1 MAKDKYQIEFGIVG
15 INELQKYQQGLQATN
30 NQLRELKKR
39 IRGQKTATSAQANQL
54 TRLTAQQQLYNK
66 RVRQGVKDLKA
77 NASRLREQSLQA
89 KKTTKNLTALG
100 LSVAAAVQAFRT
112 LTRFLATSLKDFA
125 AYERGV
131 KNVTTLLSAEDKNM
145 FSPSLYKGAMDVS
158 REFGFTLADVNKAMF
173 NSVSAGVSAG
183 NAVNFLKEASTL
195 AIAGV
200 TDLKSAA
207 LGLTTVINA
216 YGMEADQARRVSEIL
231 FTTQKFGVTTVDELA
246 KSIGVVVPFA
256 AASGISF
263 EELGAA
269 ISVTTRSGLDAAK
282 TVTALRAAIS
292 QMQKPATQSVDLFT
306 KWGIPIGA
314 AEMKTVG
321 FTETMRRLNEVYKQS
336 PRDIELMFGNVR
348 GLTAIFSLAGDNAA
362 EYGKFLAEMSSDT
375 GEASSLQRA
384 LAENVD
390 SADMALKQ
398 MDASI
403 KNLKVSIGSSEWL
416 IDIVDGVTGLFDV
429 INTDN
434 LSLLDKFTYALSF
447 VGVGGAATR
456 MALRA
461 NDAAG
466 VLVDSA
472 EETKKAL
479 LGSDE
484 NLKSAYEKLFS
495 GTKDLSSKELGDVK
509 AFLAS
514 VNTITLKEA
523 DVVLNNYLS
532 MFSKY
537 IDDLDADAKAK
548 KDADQKVLDDQAKAT
563 KAWREN
569 ELDKRN
575 IFNDEAHELNVK
587 FSNGEV
593 KSAEEVKNH
602 KINLLQIELEYL
614 NDVLSQKGIN
624 AQSEVKLEKR
634 KNAVL
639 LKLTKTQTD
648 FSISEER
655 RKRKAKEEIQR
666 KALSVLSTMMTDS
679 INNNLSAKQAEFDKE
694 KQVIDQQVEFGVI
707 TKKQAEK
714 RKEKID
720 KEAFEARKESE
731 KKLAKIG
738 FIQELVNIRIQAAA
752 NPLSA
757 ITFGAASISQNAIM
771 AALATAAHLAN
782 MKSIDSQ
789 KFAKGGMVYG
799 NSHAAGGEKF
809 AVGGRVSELEGG
821 EAVINRRSTAMFGG
835 ALSAMNVA
843 GGGNSFSSP
852 NFGAKSLIDYKALGA
867 AIAQNTNIVLPVD
880 SLSKVQ
886 NRVKVIETQSKY

>member
-66 RVRQGVKDLKA
+66 KVKQGVKDLKA
-77 NASRLREQSLQA
+77 NASRLREQSSQA
-89 KKTTKNLTALG
+89 KTTAKSLATLG
-100 LSVAAAVQAFRT
+100 LSVAAATQAFRT

-145 FSPSLYKGAMDVS
+145 FSPSLYKGAMEVS

-292 QMQKPATQSVDLFT
+292 QMQKPATQSIDLFT

-321 FTETMRRLNEVYKQS
+321 FTETMRRLNEVYRQS

-362 EYGKFLAEMSSDT
+362 EYGRFLAEMSSDT

-390 SADMALKQ
+390 SADIALKQ

-403 KNLKVSIGSSEWL
+403 KNLKVSVGSSEWL
-416 IDIVDGVTGLFDV
+416 IDMVDAVTGLFDV

-434 LSLLDKFTYALSF
+434 LNLLDKFTYALSF
-447 VGVGGAATR
+447 IGVGGAATR
-456 MALRA
+456 MALQA
-461 NDAAG
+461 KDATGAMIA
-466 VLVDSA
+466 SA

-479 LGSDE
+479 MGSDE
-484 NLKSAYEKLFS
+484 NLKSAYIKLFS

-514 VNTITLKEA
+514 VNTITLKDA
-523 DVVLNNYLS
+523 DVKLNNYLS

-537 IDDLDADAKAK
+537 IDDLEADAQAK
-548 KDADQKVLDDQAKAT
+548 KDADQKVLDDQAEAT

-575 IFNDEAHELNVK
+575 TFNDEAHELNVK
-587 FSNGEV
+587 FANGEV

-602 KINLLQIELEYL
+602 KINLLQIELEYI
-614 NDVLSQKGIN
+614 NDVLNQKGIN
-624 AQSEVKLEKR
+624 AQNEVKFEKR
-634 KNAVL
+634 KNAIL

-648 FSISEER
+648 FSMSEDKR
-655 RKRKAKEEIQR
+655 RLKVKLDLER

-679 INNNLSAKQAEFDKE
+679 ISNNLSAKQDEFNKE
-694 KQVIDQQVEFGVI
+694 KESIDKQVEFGLI
-707 TKKQAEK
+707 SKKQAEK

-720 KEAFEARKESE
+720 KESFEARQESE
-731 KKLAKIG
+731 KKLARIG

-752 NPLSA
+752 NPLNA
-757 ITFGAASISQNAIM
+757 ITFGAAGVSQYAIM
-771 AALATAAHLAN
+771 AALATVAHLSN
-782 MKSIDSQ
+782 MKSINAQ

-809 AVGGRVSELEGG
+809 AVGGQVSELEGG

-867 AIAQNTNIVLPVD
+867 AIAQNTNVVLPVD